1 MKRYRKFGNP
11 IAVSMLDVISNALAG
26 VLVLFFVLSS
36 MRLEH
41 NRIKYQTGILVFEY
55 EYSPSSIEP
64 LIFVDGPGSLPVKFG
79 RDIRNPNNRYAEQTN
94 YSESALQKVTVLKE
108 QIGDKQKIIIQIVDP
123 AYSVKSSSSSPED
136 GIWKTGFI
144 YADHKNILKRKIKAK
159 IKFRA
164 LFIDADG
171 KTHTTNGTNTDEQ
184 VKPVKNDTFELK
196 TPTEYKKYE
205 VSIPEYLNQ

>member
-41 NRIKYQTGILVFEY
+41 NQIKYQTGILVFEY
-55 EYSPSSIEP
+55 EYSPSNIEP
-64 LIFVDGPGSLPVKFG
+64 LVFVDGPSSLPIKFG
-79 RDIRNPNNRYAEQTN
+79 RDISDPNNRYAELTN

-123 AYSVKSSSSSPED
+123 AYGPGD
-136 GIWKTGFI
+136 GKWKTGFI
-144 YADHKNILKRKIKAK
+144 YSDHKNILKRKIEAK
-159 IKFRA
+159 VKFRA
-164 LFIDADG
+164 LFIDAGGD
-171 KTHTTNGTNTDEQ
+171 THTTDEQ
-184 VKPVKNDTFELK
+184 VKPVKSDRFQLE
-196 TPTEYKKYE
+196 TPTIYKKYE
-205 VSIPEYLNQ
+205 VSIPEYLN